1 MRAMDIIVIGILA
14 IHLSAIAFAR
24 GAWTGVLIIRTPT
37 AVKAALNAAVN
48 VVSWSRSRN
57 LMPSARSARVISR
70 FRACWVTTPPSVER

>member
-14 IHLSAIAFAR
+14 IHVSAIAFAR

-48 VVSWSRSRN
+48 VVSWSREQELDAVS
-57 LMPSARSARVISR
+57 
-70 FRACWVTTPPSVER
+70 SVREGHQQVSCLLGHHSPVG